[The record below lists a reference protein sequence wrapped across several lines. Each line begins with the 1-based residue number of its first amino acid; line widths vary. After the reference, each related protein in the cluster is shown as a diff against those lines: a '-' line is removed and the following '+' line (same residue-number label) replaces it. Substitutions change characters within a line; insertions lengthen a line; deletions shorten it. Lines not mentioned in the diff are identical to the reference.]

1 MCIRDSINIES
12 LDVGSSNPTSTLKII
27 EEIYKVM
34 NINRPVDINQSDN
47 IEDIT
52 YMKADLN
59 TANKLLNWSPKINLE
74 KGIYNTVEWTKK
86 NYKNYYE

>member
-1 MCIRDSINIES
+1 MCIRDS
-12 LDVGSSNPTSTLKII
+12 SSPVSTLKIM

-34 NINRPVDINQSDN
+34 NINKPIYINQSKG

-59 TANKLLNWSPKINLE
+59 NANELLNWSPKINLE